1 MENIKKNQPI
11 VTAKNQVTS
20 RKSKVKIDR
29 TLYLVTSH
37 YSGADTLEESM
48 LRAINREALKTVT
61 HKTDEKPSRKGYN
74 GNSNIYSR

>member
-11 VTAKNQVTS
+11 TTTEYQRTS
-20 RKSKVKIDR
+20 RNSEIEIDR

-37 YSGADTLEESM
+37 YSGYKTLEESM
-48 LRAINREALKTVT
+48 LHAIGSEVLKSGA

>member
-1 MENIKKNQPI
+1 MENLQKNQPI
-11 VTAKNQVTS
+11 STTEHQGTS
-20 RKSKVKIDR
+20 RKNKIKIDR

-37 YSGADTLEESM
+37 YSGTETLEESM
-48 LRAINREALKTVT
+48 LHAINREVSKSAT